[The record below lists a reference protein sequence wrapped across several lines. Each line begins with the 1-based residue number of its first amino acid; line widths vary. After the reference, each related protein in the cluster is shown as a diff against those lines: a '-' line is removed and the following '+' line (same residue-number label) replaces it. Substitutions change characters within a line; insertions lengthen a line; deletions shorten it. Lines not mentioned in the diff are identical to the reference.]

1 MTDKIKF
8 RPTNGPSSRID
19 RRTLLK
25 AAGVAG
31 IASASNIPLVNIAR
45 AASNT
50 IKIGWVGCLSGVRAA
65 FAEPDSWIHERM
77 RTYVKDGLKIGGKTY
92 TVEFVIKDNQSD
104 PNRSSVV
111 ASELVLREKCDLIL
125 IEDGDAQAPVGEL
138 GDARGIPTISTM
150 VPWQGWM
157 FPRKSTPDKGFPYS
171 FHFFWGADDVVK
183 NFVGMWKSV
192 ETNKKV
198 GTLYIDN
205 PAGTAFSDSKLGLPA
220 GIQQAGFQELAT
232 GSFQIAT
239 DDFTN
244 QVSAFKNGNAD
255 IVSGFAYGN
264 HWVTL
269 WNQAAQAGFKP
280 QVCTVAAAFLF
291 PSAVNALGDRGD
303 GMSTEVWWTPAYP
316 FKSSLTGQT
325 AAQLAAE
332 WETTTG
338 RQWTQPI
345 GYAHALWEVGFAAL
359 RNGDPKDKNSLRDAI
374 AGLDLETIAG
384 PVKFKGSPI
393 KNVAVTSLSGGQWR
407 KTKAGKSKY
416 ELLIVHNGTAPF
428 IPKQA
433 DLALLSKLT

>member
-8 RPTNGPSSRID
+8 RPTNGPTSRID

-77 RTYVKDGLKIGGKTY
+77 KAYVKDGLKIGGKTY

-205 PAGTAFSDSKLGLPA
+205 PAGTAFSDPKLGLPA

-255 IVSGFAYGN
+255 IVSGFVYGN

-393 KNVAVTSLSGGQWR
+393 QNVAVTSLSGGQWR
-407 KTKAGKSKY
+407 KTKGGKSKY

-433 DLALLSKLT
+433 DLTLLSKLT

>member
-1 MTDKIKF
+1 MTETK
-8 RPTNGPSSRID
+8 NGKAAGAFN

-25 AAGVAG
+25 AAGATG
-31 IASASNIPLVNIAR
+31 LASAMNVPLANIAR
-45 AASNT
+45 GAGST
-50 IKIGWVGCLSGVRAA
+50 IKIGWVGCLSGVRAP
-65 FAEPDSWIHERM
+65 FAEPDTWIHERIKA
-77 RTYVKDGLKIGGKTY
+77 RLKDGLKIGGKTWQ
-92 TVEFVIKDNQSD
+92 VEFVFKDNQSD

-125 IEDGDAQAPVGEL
+125 IEDGDAQAPVQEL
-138 GDARGIPTISTM
+138 ADARGIPSISTM

-157 FPRKSTPDKGFPYS
+157 FPRKSTPDKGFPFSY
-171 FHFFWGADDVVK
+171 HFFWGADDVVK
-183 NFVGMWKSV
+183 NFLGMWQSV

-205 PAGTAFSDSKLGLPA
+205 PAGQAFSDPKVGLPG
-220 GIQQAGFQELAT
+220 GITQAGYQEFSA
-232 GSFQIAT
+232 GKFQIAT

-244 QVSAFKNGNAD
+244 QVSSFKNNGVD
-255 IVSGFAYGN
+255 IVSGFTYGN

-280 QVCTVAAAFLF
+280 QICTVAAAFLF

-316 FKSSLTGQT
+316 FKSSLTGQS
-325 AAQLAAE
+325 AAELAAE
-332 WETTTG
+332 WEKTTG
-338 RQWTQPI
+338 KQWTQPI
-345 GYAHALWEVGFAAL
+345 GYAHALWEVALAAL
-359 RNGDPKDKNSLRDAI
+359 QNSDPKDKNSLRDAI
-374 AGLDLETIAG
+374 AGLDMETVVG
-384 PVKFKGSPI
+384 PVRFKGTPI

-407 KTKAGKSKY
+407 KTRGGKAKY

-433 DLALLSKLT
+433 DLALLSKLA

>member
-1 MTDKIKF
+1 VSESSKF
-8 RPTNGPSSRID
+8 TVSKVTGKMSR
-19 RRTLLK
+19 RSLLK
-25 AAGVAG
+25 AAGATG
-31 IASASNIPLVNIAR
+31 LAAASNIPLVNIAG
-45 AASNT
+45 AASTT
-50 IKIGWVGCLSGVRAA
+50 IKIGWCGCLSGVRAA
-65 FAEPDSWIHERM
+65 FAEPDPWIHERM
-77 RTYVKDGLKIGGKTY
+77 KNLVKDGLKIGGKNY
-92 TVEFVIKDNQSD
+92 AVEFVIKDNQSD

-125 IEDGDAQAPVGEL
+125 VEDGDAEIPIGEL
-138 GDARGIPTISTM
+138 ADARGVPTISTM
-150 VPWQGWM
+150 LPWQGWM
-157 FPRKSTPDKGFPYS
+157 FPRKSTPDKGFPYT

-183 NFVGMWKSV
+183 NFVGMWQSV

-205 PAGTAFSDSKLGLPA
+205 PAGTAFSDQKLGLPA
-220 GIQQAGFQELAT
+220 GIRQAGFQELST

-239 DDFTN
+239 DDFSN
-244 QVSAFKNGNAD
+244 QVSAFKNGGAD

-280 QVCTVAAAFLF
+280 QICTVAAAFLF

-325 AAQLAAE
+325 AAELAAE
-332 WETTTG
+332 WEKTTG
-338 RQWTQPI
+338 KQWTQPI

-359 RNGDPKDKNSLRDAI
+359 RGSDPKDKNSLRDAI
-374 AGLDLETIAG
+374 AGLDFETIVG

-407 KTKAGKSKY
+407 KSKGGKSQY

-433 DLALLSKLT
+433 DLALLSKLV

>member
-1 MTDKIKF
+1 MTQNSK
-8 RPTNGPSSRID
+8 TNSSIGRLN

-25 AAGVAG
+25 AAGATG
-31 IASASNIPLVNIAR
+31 LASAMNVPLANIAR
-45 AASNT
+45 GAGNT
-50 IKIGWVGCLSGVRAA
+50 IKIGWVGCLSGVRAP
-65 FAEPDSWIHERM
+65 FAEPDTWIHERIKA
-77 RTYVKDGLKIGGKTY
+77 RLKDGLKIGGKTWQ
-92 TVEFVIKDNQSD
+92 VEFVFKDNQSD

-125 IEDGDAQAPVGEL
+125 IEDGDAQAPVQEL
-138 GDARGIPTISTM
+138 ADARGIPSISTM

-171 FHFFWGADDVVK
+171 YHFFWGADDVVK
-183 NFVGMWKSV
+183 NFLGMWQSV

-205 PAGTAFSDSKLGLPA
+205 PAGQAFSDPKVGLPG
-220 GIQQAGFQELAT
+220 GITQAGYQEFSA
-232 GSFQIAT
+232 GKFQIAT

-244 QVSAFKNGNAD
+244 QVSSFKNNGVD
-255 IVSGFAYGN
+255 IVSGFTYGN

-280 QVCTVAAAFLF
+280 QICTVAAAFLF

-316 FKSSLTGQT
+316 FKSSLTGQS
-325 AAQLAAE
+325 AAELAAE
-332 WETTTG
+332 WEKTTG
-338 RQWTQPI
+338 KQWTQPI
-345 GYAHALWEVGFAAL
+345 GYAHALWEVALAAL
-359 RNGDPKDKNSLRDAI
+359 QNSDPKDKNSLRDAI
-374 AGLDLETIAG
+374 AGLDMETVVG
-384 PVKFKGSPI
+384 PVKFKGTPI

-407 KTKAGKSKY
+407 KTRGGKAKY

-433 DLALLSKLT
+433 DLALLSKLA

>member
-1 MTDKIKF
+1 MTDKHK
-8 RPTNGPSSRID
+8 PSTTSASRIN

-25 AAGVAG
+25 AAGAAG
-31 IASASNIPLVNIAR
+31 VASAANIPLVNIAG

-50 IKIGWVGCLSGVRAA
+50 LKIGWVGCLSGVRAA
-65 FAEPDSWIHERM
+65 FAEPDSWVHERIK
-77 RTYVKDGLKIGGKTY
+77 TYLKDGLQIGGKNY
-92 TVEFVIKDNQSD
+92 AVEFVIKDNQSD

-125 IEDGDAQAPVGEL
+125 VEDGDAAIPVGEL
-138 GDARGIPTISTM
+138 ADARGVPTLSTM

-183 NFVGMWKSV
+183 NFVGMWESV

-205 PAGTAFSDSKLGLPA
+205 PPGTAFSDPMRGLPG
-220 GIQQAGFQELAT
+220 GIKQAGFQELSA
-232 GSFQIAT
+232 GLFQIAT
-239 DDFTN
+239 DDFSN
-244 QVSAFKNGNAD
+244 QVSAFKNGAVD
-255 IVSGFAYGN
+255 IVSGFTYGN

-280 QVCTVAAAFLF
+280 QICTVAAAFLF
-291 PSAVNALGDRGD
+291 PSALNALGDRGD

-325 AAQLAAE
+325 AAELAAE
-332 WETTTG
+332 WEKTTG
-338 RQWTQPI
+338 KQWTQPI
-345 GYAHALWEVGFAAL
+345 GYAHALWEAGIAAL
-359 RNGDPKDKNSLRDAI
+359 RNSDPKDKNSLRDAI
-374 AGLDLETIAG
+374 AGLDIQTIVG

-407 KTKAGKSKY
+407 KAKSGKSKY

-433 DLALLSKLT
+433 DLALLSKLA

>member
-1 MTDKIKF
+1 MTGKIK
-8 RPTNGPSSRID
+8 SSSAPGRID

-31 IASASNIPLVNIAR
+31 LASASSIPLVNVAR

-50 IKIGWVGCLSGVRAA
+50 IKIGWAGCLSGVRAP

-77 RTYVKDGLKIGGKTY
+77 KTYVKDGLKIGGKNY
-92 TVEFVIKDNQSD
+92 AVEFVIKDNQSD

-125 IEDGDAQAPVGEL
+125 VEDGDASIPVGEL
-138 GDARGIPTISTM
+138 ADARGIPTISTM

-171 FHFFWGADDVVK
+171 FHFFWGAGDVVK
-183 NFVGMWKSV
+183 NFIGMWQSV

-205 PAGTAFSDSKLGLPA
+205 PAGTAFSSPERGLPA
-220 GIQQAGFQELAT
+220 GIKAAGYQELST
-232 GSFQIAT
+232 GLFQIAT
-239 DDFTN
+239 DDFSN
-244 QVSAFKNGNAD
+244 QVSAFKNGGVD
-255 IVSGFAYGN
+255 IVSGFTYGN

-280 QVCTVAAAFLF
+280 QICTVAAAFLF
-291 PSAVNALGDRGD
+291 PTAVNALGDRGD

-332 WETTTG
+332 WESSTG

-345 GYAHALWEVGFAAL
+345 GYAHALWETGFAAL
-359 RNGDPKDKNSLRDAI
+359 RNSDPKDKNSLRDAI
-374 AGLDLETIAG
+374 AGLDLETIVG
-384 PVKFKGSPI
+384 PVKFKDSPI

-407 KTKAGKSKY
+407 KTKGGKSKY

-433 DLALLSKLT
+433 DLVTLSKLT